1 MTIFTYSKVH
11 FFNKLAKEKQN
22 QNPYLLDKLQD
33 RGKLFVDLKNIFMKD
48 K

>member
-33 RGKLFVDLKNIFMKD
+33 RGKLFVDLKKD
-48 K
+48 IYKG